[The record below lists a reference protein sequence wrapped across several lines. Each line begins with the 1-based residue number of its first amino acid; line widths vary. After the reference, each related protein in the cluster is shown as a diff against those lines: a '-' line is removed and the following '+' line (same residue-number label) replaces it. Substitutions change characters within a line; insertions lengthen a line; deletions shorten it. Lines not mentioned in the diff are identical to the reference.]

1 MSTLLLLIVAVL
13 FGLYWLNSNH
23 ARVNAIEAA
32 RRHCAQLGF
41 QFLDGSVALD
51 KTRPERV
58 NGQMGFSRLYRFEY
72 ADQQMQRWVGYV
84 IIRLPDRTRFQ
95 MDPAS
100 MGDQT
105 DNNQRARYADTK
117 PRAEMRDIVHSP
129 VKNALPT
136 FEDKHHGSDSIKKP

>member
-1 MSTLLLLIVAVL
+1 MSSLLLLIVAVL

-58 NGQMGFSRLYRFEY
+58 NGGFIASNMPTNRCNAGPDMSLSAYLTGPGFK
-72 ADQQMQRWVGYV
+72 W
-84 IIRLPDRTRFQ
+84 ILPAWEIKLTITKGLVMRTQ
-95 MDPAS
+95 NPARKC
-100 MGDQT
+100 G
-105 DNNQRARYADTK
+105 
-117 PRAEMRDIVHSP
+117 I
-129 VKNALPT
+129 
-136 FEDKHHGSDSIKKP
+136 